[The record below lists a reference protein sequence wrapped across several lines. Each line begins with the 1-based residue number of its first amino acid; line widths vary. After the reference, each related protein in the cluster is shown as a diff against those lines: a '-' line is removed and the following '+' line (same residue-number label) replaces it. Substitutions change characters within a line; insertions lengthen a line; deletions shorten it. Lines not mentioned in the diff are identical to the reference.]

1 MRLSRASFV
10 FALLLGVAPVIAH
23 AQATAAS
30 TAAPTPSAAAAAP
43 EPWSAKPVG
52 SYRVTLGNANPSG
65 PMVADVTISEQDG
78 KLVALFWPVGDQGG
92 LPMSATV
99 KGNELVLNTATP
111 RGAFEARI
119 EHHGTKLTGT
129 WVLGFKNGALEG
141 EAKL

>member
-1 MRLSRASFV
+1 MRLFRASFV
-10 FALLLGVAPVIAH
+10 FALLLGVAPAIAH

-30 TAAPTPSAAAAAP
+30 GAAPAPAASAETP

-52 SYRVTLGNANPSG
+52 SYHVTLANANPSG

-78 KLVALFWPVGDQGG
+78 KLTALFWPVGDQGG

-111 RGAFEARI
+111 RGPFEARI
-119 EHHGTKLTGT
+119 QHHGAKLTGT
-129 WVLGFKNGALEG
+129 WVFGFKNGKLEG